1 MYPSCGV
8 GGIVPPSPR
17 EWNAVLAPLCAIVAG
32 SGLHPKN
39 LNARA
44 DRNAGKA
51 TQRKA
56 YEIDSSIVTR
66 VCSGER
72 ELPPKLRKHY
82 SGPDALEWIKLCFA
96 ADIALRIQDSAKTAL
111 TQKLLALIEQDAA
124 LAAGTKLHFI
134 RCAAEGELGNFL
146 AEVYLCA
153 VSQRDTGKRT
163 ANLPLFL

>member
-1 MYPSCGV
+1 MERSVGPFVCDCGRERS
-8 GGIVPPSPR
+8 SPQKPECQGR
-17 EWNAVLAPLCAIVAG
+17 QKRRQG
-32 SGLHPKN
+32 
-39 LNARA
+39 
-44 DRNAGKA
+44 

-66 VCSGER
+66 VCSGEW

-96 ADIALRIQDSAKTAL
+96 TDIALRIQDSAKTAL
-111 TQKLLALIEQDAA
+111 TQKLLALIAQDAA

-163 ANLPLFL
+163 ANLPLFLQRCSN